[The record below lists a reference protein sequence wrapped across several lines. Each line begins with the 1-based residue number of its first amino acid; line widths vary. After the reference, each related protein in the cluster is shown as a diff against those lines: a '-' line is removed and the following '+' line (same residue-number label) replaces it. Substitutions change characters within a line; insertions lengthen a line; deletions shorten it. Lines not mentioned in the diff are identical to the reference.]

1 MVYRRLG
8 AGVWVSTAWSCS
20 VSFNQ
25 LVRLESQPELT
36 RAVTNNYSIKEV
48 LTFPMMKPEDTGKS
62 TKLAAELV
70 GVEPLPVEGIAHK

>member
-1 MVYRRLG
+1 M
-8 AGVWVSTAWSCS
+8 
-20 VSFNQ
+20 
-25 LVRLESQPELT
+25 RLESQPELT